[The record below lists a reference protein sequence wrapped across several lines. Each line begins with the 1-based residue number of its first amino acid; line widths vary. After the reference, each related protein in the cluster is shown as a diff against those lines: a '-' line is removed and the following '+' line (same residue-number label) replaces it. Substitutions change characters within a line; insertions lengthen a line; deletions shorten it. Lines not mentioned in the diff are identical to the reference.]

1 MDTERVIERIEHLA
15 NIKGV
20 SKTKALTD
28 SGAGKDFIA
37 NIKKGQTPSVSKL
50 QKIAD
55 YFETSVDYLLG
66 NDTIQAYDEN
76 NNLVVIDD
84 ETRAIIDTLRSQP
97 EMKML
102 FSVTRKA
109 TKDDIIKAV
118 KIIEALKE
126 TSED

>member
-37 NIKKGQTPSVSKL
+37 NMKKGQTPSVSKL

>member
-1 MDTERVIERIEHLA
+1 MDNDIIIERIEFLS

-20 SKTKALTD
+20 SKTKALTE
-28 SGAGKDFIA
+28 SGAGKDFIS
-37 NIKKGQTPSVSKL
+37 NIKKGQTPSITKL

-55 YFETSVDYLLG
+55 YFGTSVDYILG
-66 NDTIQAYDEN
+66 NDTIQVYDEN
-76 NNLVVIDD
+76 NNLVVLDD
-84 ETRAIIDTLRSQP
+84 ETRDFINQLRSQP

-109 TKDDIIKAV
+109 NKDDIIKAV

>member
-1 MDTERVIERIEHLA
+1 MNAAVEKIFELMKERKLTAKQLSEATGISQSNFTEW
-15 NIKGV
+15 
-20 SKTKALTD
+20 
-28 SGAGKDFIA
+28 
-37 NIKKGQTPSVSKL
+37 KKGRSNPKYEALSL
-50 QKIAD
+50 IAD
-55 YFETSVDYLLG
+55 YFDVSVDYLLG
-66 NDTIQAYDEN
+66 NDTIRAYDEN

-84 ETRAIIDTLRSQP
+84 ETRSIIDSLRSQP